1 MTVMEVRTGEM
12 TALLILEIR
21 AFTTRHHSGVVEEVA
36 TTIAEDLMEVVA
48 NVAVKEAAAEVVN

>member
-1 MTVMEVRTGEM
+1 MTVMEDRTGET

-21 AFTTRHHSGVVEEVA
+21 AFTTRHHSEVVEEVV